1 MIRHFSLFSLIATIV
16 LLLLAAS
23 CVSIPSR
30 TQIISQNDSIDHNKT
45 ADATSP
51 QPSSPMSCSI
61 DKIQTSLNTGAQNAV
76 TPPEQSLNPQ
86 NISLINWNIY
96 KAQGENWAEDFK
108 ALIKGQNL
116 VLIQEAINQPVVT
129 SPLQSQQPWWQLN
142 NAFYYNG
149 HATGVLTAS
158 STPAIFGCG
167 LRTAEPLI
175 QTPKTVLIN
184 LYPIATSPQRLLVAN
199 LHGINFTLGTETY
212 AEQILAMSSIIE
224 QHTGP
229 VIIAGDFNSWSEAR
243 NEVVDAMVEKLS
255 LKRLAYASHSRIKV
269 FGHALDHVFY
279 RGMDVISEETLE
291 VDSSDHNPIRVSF
304 RVPADKT
311 VNPVVLN

>member
-1 MIRHFSLFSLIATIV
+1 MPRRFSLFA
-16 LLLLAAS
+16 LLLTLALLLVAS
-23 CVSIPSR
+23 CVSIPSY
-30 TQIISQNDSIDHNKT
+30 TQIISQSDSMAHNKD
-45 ADATSP
+45 ADGGKP
-51 QPSSPMSCSI
+51 LSCSI
-61 DKIQTSLNTGAQNAV
+61 AKMQKSLNSGAQNSA
-76 TPPEQSLNPQ
+76 TSLNPQ
-86 NISLINWNIY
+86 HISLINWNIY

-108 ALIKGQNL
+108 TLIRGQNL
-116 VLIQEAINQPVVT
+116 VLIQEALNQPEVIA
-129 SPLQSQQPWWQLN
+129 PLQHQQPWWQLN

-167 LRTAEPLI
+167 LRTIEPLI

-184 LYPIATSPQRLLVAN
+184 LYPIAGSSQRLLVAN
-199 LHGINFTLGTETY
+199 LHGINFTPGTETY
-212 AEQILAMSSIIE
+212 AEQIREMSSMIE
-224 QHTGP
+224 QHSGP
-229 VIIAGDFNSWSEAR
+229 LIIAGDFNSWSDAR

-255 LKRLAYASHSRIKV
+255 LKGLAYTSHNRVKV

-279 RGMDVISEETLE
+279 RGLDIISEETLE
-291 VDSSDHNPIRVSF
+291 VSSSDHNPIRVSF